1 LNQKFK
7 EVVQLFRKL
16 PGVGPRQAA
25 RFILALMERDE
36 VELTELG
43 NAIINLKKNIKLC
56 KECFNLSENLPD
68 RQINGLCYICS
79 DPRRDRTKLMVLEKV
94 TDLDSM
100 EKLGIYKGTYHV
112 LGGAINP
119 LNGAV
124 PETLRFKELERR
136 LTSICQEHNNI
147 ELIIATNPTTTGETT
162 ALYIRDTLKD
172 KPGITLTRLGRGL
185 ASGSNLEYADEIT
198 LKHALEQRR

>member
-1 LNQKFK
+1 MNQKFK

-25 RFILALMERDE
+25 RFILALMEKDE
-36 VELTELG
+36 AELAELG
-43 NAIINLKKNIKLC
+43 QAIANLKQDIKLC

-68 RQINGLCYICS
+68 RQINGLCHICS